1 MTLTPYVNFNGHCAE
16 AFRYYEQH
24 LGARIGMMMTYGE
37 KPDPNGVDPAWQGK
51 VLHATLAI
59 AGTELQGADIP
70 NAEPMRSAYLTL
82 TVGSASEAERIH
94 AALAAGGTVFMP
106 MQETF
111 FASRFAQLR
120 DRFGI
125 NWVIM
130 HERPMTGGG

>member
-24 LGARIGMMMTYGE
+24 LGARIGMVMTHGD
-37 KPDPNGVDPAWQGK
+37 KPDPSGVDPAWKDK
-51 VLHATLAI
+51 VLHATLAL

-82 TVGSASEAERIH
+82 RVDSDSEAERIH
-94 AALAAGGTVFMP
+94 AALAAGGRVFMP

-130 HERPMTGGG
+130 HPRPMPPQA

>member
-1 MTLTPYVNFNGHCAE
+1 MTLTPYVNFAGHCAE
-16 AFRYYEQH
+16 AFRFYEQH
-24 LGARIGMMMTYGE
+24 LGGRIGMLMTHGE
-37 KPDPNGVDPAWQGK
+37 SPGPTRVDTEWKDK
-51 VLHATLAI
+51 VLHATMTV

-82 TVGSASEAERIH
+82 AVDSDSEAERIH
-94 AALAAGGTVFMP
+94 AALADGGTVFMR

-130 HERPMTGGG
+130 HRRAMPSGG

>member
-1 MTLTPYVNFNGHCAE
+1 MTLTPYVNFKGQCAE

-24 LGARIGMMMTYGE
+24 LGARIGMMMTHGE
-37 KPDPNGVDPAWQGK
+37 NPGPSGADPAWKDK
-51 VLHATLAI
+51 VLHARLAI

-70 NAEPMRSAYLTL
+70 AAEPMRSAYLTL
-82 TVGSASEAERIH
+82 KVGSDGEAERIH
-94 AALAAGGTVFMP
+94 AALAAGGTVFIAMR
-106 MQETF
+106 ETF

-130 HERPMTGGG
+130 HERPTPSQA

>member
-1 MTLTPYVNFNGHCAE
+1 MTLTPYVNFNGDCAE
-16 AFRYYEQH
+16 AFRYDEQH
-24 LGARIGMMMTYGE
+24 LGGRIGMMMTHGE
-37 KPDPNGVDPAWQGK
+37 SPAPSPLDPAWKDK
-51 VLHATLAI
+51 VLHATLTI

-82 TVGSASEAERIH
+82 SVGSDSDAERIH
-94 AALAAGGTVFMP
+94 AALAAGGTVFMR

-130 HERPMTGGG
+130 HRRAMPSGA

>member
-16 AFRYYEQH
+16 AFRFYEQH
-24 LGARIGMMMTYGE
+24 LGATVGMMMTHGE
-37 KPDPNGVDPAWQGK
+37 SPQPNPNPAWRDK
-51 VLHATLAI
+51 VLHATLTI
-59 AGTELQGADIP
+59 AGTELSGADIP

-82 TVGSASEAERIH
+82 SVDSDGDAERIH
-94 AALAAGGTVFMP
+94 AALADGGTVFMR

-130 HERPMTGGG
+130 HRRERPAGA

>member
-16 AFRYYEQH
+16 AFRFYEQH
-24 LGARIGMMMTYGE
+24 LGARIGFLMTHGE
-37 KPDPNGVDPAWQGK
+37 SPEPRLDPAWKDK
-51 VLHATLAI
+51 VMHATLAI

-82 TVGSASEAERIH
+82 TVGSDGEAERIH
-94 AALAAGGTVFMP
+94 AALADGGTVFMP

-120 DRFGI
+120 DRFGV

-130 HERPMTGGG
+130 HERPMPAGA

>member
-16 AFRYYEQH
+16 AFRFYEQH
-24 LGARIGMMMTYGE
+24 LGGKIGMMMTHGE
-37 KPDPNGVDPAWQGK
+37 SPQPHPNPAWQDK

-70 NAEPMRSAYLTL
+70 DAEPMRSAYLTL
-82 TVGSASEAERIH
+82 SVGSDSEAERIH
-94 AALAAGGTVFMP
+94 AALADGGTVFMR

-111 FASRFAQLR
+111 FASRFAQVR

-125 NWVIM
+125 NWVIL
-130 HERPMTGGG
+130 HERPMPAQA